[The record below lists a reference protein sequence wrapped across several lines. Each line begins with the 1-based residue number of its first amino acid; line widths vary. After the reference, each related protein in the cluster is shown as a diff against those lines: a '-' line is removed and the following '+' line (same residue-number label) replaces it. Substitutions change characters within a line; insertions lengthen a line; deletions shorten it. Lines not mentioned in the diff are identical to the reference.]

1 MKVDSKIAQS
11 DPGVT
16 HENVIWVNFND
27 RAIDKLFIES
37 GNRIIIQL

>member
-1 MKVDSKIAQS
+1 MKVDNKIVQS
-11 DPGVT
+11 APTVA

-37 GNRIIIQL
+37 GNRITI